1 MFKINES
8 KCKRPLITPMS
19 LDKSQDTLPTERNI
33 GRASQAIRE
42 KCSKGVK
49 MVWNERK
56 LSLCTNGMI
65 MYKENPGESLG
76 NLLRRELLIATEY
89 KSNIQKGICIPL
101 YQQQI
106 IKKKQHLT
114 SIILKIHKNS
124 TTKYLKNTYPNRN
137 KQLYEEHERRC
148 NE

>member
-106 IKKKQHLT
+106 IKKKTAFNKHYIKNTQKFNYKV
-114 SIILKIHKNS
+114 LK
-124 TTKYLKNTYPNRN
+124 KYLS
-137 KQLYEEHERRC
+137 
-148 NE
+148 

>member
-1 MFKINES
+1 
-8 KCKRPLITPMS
+8 MS

-106 IKKKQHLT
+106 IKKKTAFNKHYIKNTQKFNYKV
-114 SIILKIHKNS
+114 LK
-124 TTKYLKNTYPNRN
+124 KYLS
-137 KQLYEEHERRC
+137 
-148 NE
+148 